1 MPKTSCPTRSCNG
14 RHVLLLDS
22 NESRGRAVAEAMA
35 KRIDLPIFRASTRD
49 EAIAFMEDHETDIF
63 AAVICLKA
71 PEAATVMERLS
82 QLSIRAVVYASEL
95 SDEERLKYSTW
106 NVADLILRDSFSIP
120 LALSRTIEV
129 LARNR
134 NTTILVVDDS
144 RSMRAAL
151 IRFLS
156 LRCYCVVEALNGRE
170 ALNILE
176 ARPEIQ
182 LVITDNEMPIMDG
195 YLLIQEIRKRYTK
208 EEIAV
213 IGISAKTN
221 ALVSVKFI
229 NNGANDFLHKPFVK
243 EELYCRVEH
252 NVEML
257 NRIATIRDLSYRD
270 PLTRLYN
277 RRYFF
282 ENCDDFATQAE
293 AEGKSVIV
301 AMLDIDNFKQFNDTY
316 GHDVGDKVLR
326 TVSSIMESNFP
337 DNAIV
342 ARLGGEEFCILA
354 AHPADDD
361 LFGRYDKTRR
371 TVEHSTLRVNDEKLA
386 VTVSIGICTRRAAVS
401 EMLKKADANLYT
413 AKESGRNQIVLI

>member
-1 MPKTSCPTRSCNG
+1 M
-14 RHVLLLDS
+14 V
-22 NESRGRAVAEAMA
+22 EAMA
-35 KRIDLPIFRASTRD
+35 KRIDLPIFRASTKD
-49 EAIAFMEDHETDIF
+49 EAIAFMESHETNIF
-63 AAVICLKA
+63 AAVICLKT
-71 PEAATVMERLS
+71 PEAVTVMERLG
-82 QLSIRAVVYASEL
+82 QLSLRAIVYASEL
-95 SDEERLKYSTW
+95 SDEDRLKYSTW
-106 NVADLILRDSFSIP
+106 NVADLILRDSFSLP
-120 LALSRTIEV
+120 LALSRTMGT
-129 LARNR
+129 LASNR

-156 LRCYCVVEALNGRE
+156 LRCYCVVEAVNGRE

-176 ARPEIQ
+176 ARPDIQ

-195 YLLIQEIRKRYTK
+195 YSLIQEIRKRYTK
-208 EEIAV
+208 EELAV

-221 ALVSVKFI
+221 ALISVKFI

-282 ENCDDFATQAE
+282 ENCDEFATQAE
-293 AEGKSVIV
+293 ADGKFVVV

-316 GHDVGDKVLR
+316 GHDVGDDVLR
-326 TVSSIMESNFP
+326 TVSSVMASSFQTTP
-337 DNAIV
+337 SS
-342 ARLGGEEFCILA
+342 
-354 AHPADDD
+354 P
-361 LFGRYDKTRR
+361 
-371 TVEHSTLRVNDEKLA
+371 
-386 VTVSIGICTRRAAVS
+386 VS
-401 EMLKKADANLYT
+401 EVKNSAYWQP
-413 AKESGRNQIVLI
+413 SGRR